1 MTVNFLTE
9 HKIEQYTDL
18 VARIDEI
25 TAASEQAAEALKGV
39 ERRLA
44 DMAVLIKNITT
55 YQKTKPVYEA
65 YKKAKNKE
73 QFRAAHESDLILY
86 EAAAK
91 ALRAANVG
99 GKLPSVAA
107 LQAEYAKLTEQKEA
121 LYADYGKLK
130 KQVKEYDTMKR
141 NIDSFLKIDRGQ
153 AKKKET
159 IL

>member
-1 MTVNFLTE
+1 
-9 HKIEQYTDL
+9 
-18 VARIDEI
+18 
-25 TAASEQAAEALKGV
+25 
-39 ERRLA
+39 
-44 DMAVLIKNITT
+44 MAVLIKNITT

-141 NIDSFLKIDRGQ
+141 NIDSFLKIPRGQ

>member
-1 MTVNFLTE
+1 
-9 HKIEQYTDL
+9 
-18 VARIDEI
+18 
-25 TAASEQAAEALKGV
+25 
-39 ERRLA
+39 
-44 DMAVLIKNITT
+44 MAVLIKNITT

-73 QFRAAHESDLILY
+73 QFHTAHESDLILY

-91 ALRAANVG
+91 APRTASIG

-121 LYADYGKLK
+121 LYANYGKLK

-153 AKKKET
+153 AKNL
-159 IL
+159 INVRN